1 MNLPTTDDK
10 FRLIYDRLL
19 AVGRTKF
26 CCCIFNLTLQR
37 YMKSVSY
44 TCWYNNNNNK
54 TFKSQTSW
62 DRLELKPSRSNQGS
76 GTWITVFQA
85 LLSKAKSLGIFH
97 PFKSPFI
104 ASTQV
109 NFGLP
114 LPLFTLLSWLRI
126 PLRTGASGGL
136 RWTCPNHLN
145 RCWTSFSSIGATP
158 NLSRISSFRT
168 RSLLVWPQIQR
179 NYKKPH
185 LKYWSTHAE
194 YISITKMKGGE
205 RKEKDFF

>member
-1 MNLPTTDDK
+1 MINKPH
-10 FRLIYDRLL
+10 IYT
-19 AVGRTKF
+19 GWWTS
-26 CCCIFNLTLQR
+26 INH
-37 YMKSVSY
+37 
-44 TCWYNNNNNK
+44 WPHNNNNNNNK
-54 TFKSQTSW
+54 NNNKAFKSQTSW
-62 DRLELKPSRSNQGS
+62 GRLELKPSRSNQGS
-76 GTWITVFQA
+76 GTWIAVFQA

-97 PFKSPFI
+97 HFKSPFI

-109 NFGLP
+109 NFSLP

-168 RSLLVWPQIQR
+168 RSLLMTTNPTQHTHFRDTYLLNMLSFRKSTFCTIQHSR
-179 NYKKPH
+179 CNRRPIK
-185 LKYWSTHAE
+185 LA
-194 YISITKMKGGE
+194 
-205 RKEKDFF
+205 F

>member
-1 MNLPTTDDK
+1 MGP
-10 FRLIYDRLL
+10 
-19 AVGRTKF
+19 AVPPG
-26 CCCIFNLTLQR
+26 
-37 YMKSVSY
+37 
-44 TCWYNNNNNK
+44 YNNNK
-54 TFKSQTSW
+54 AFKFQTSW
-62 DRLELKPSRSNQGS
+62 GRLELKPSRSNQGS
-76 GTWITVFQA
+76 GTWIAIFQS
-85 LLSKAKSLGIFH
+85 LLSKAKSLGIFY

-114 LPLFTLLSWLRI
+114 LPLFTLLSWFRI

-168 RSLLVWPQIQR
+168 RSLLVWMQIQR
-179 NYKKPH
+179 NIR
-185 LKYWSTHAE
+185 
-194 YISITKMKGGE
+194 ISATLICWIILLLSICTARSSMSSLGLLWK
-205 RKEKDFF
+205 